1 MKKFVCIAL
10 TILVLGVIAWFI
22 LLRPSDISQ
31 ELVTESFK
39 SKEKSFMV
47 VAEYL
52 VDNNITTEINGLL
65 THDNNY
71 GVPIINE
78 NDYRKFNEAV
88 EVIMYKGFVSI
99 VSDGESVEFIYESS
113 GGILNRLGASI
124 IYNGKDRVDGKPTVR
139 LNNNG
144 WHLYIKQE

>member
-1 MKKFVCIAL
+1 
-10 TILVLGVIAWFI
+10 
-22 LLRPSDISQ
+22 
-31 ELVTESFK
+31 
-39 SKEKSFMV
+39 MV

-88 EVIMYKGFVSI
+88 EVIMYKEFVSI

-144 WHLYIKQE
+144 WHLYIRQE